1 MYRRVLVP
9 LDGSQVAEGIL
20 PFILGIAGP
29 LDLDVVVLRVV
40 QPIPPTVIEGATH
53 VVVDDIEGRMA
64 EAKEY
69 ADAVARDLEAKGVR
83 VRAEVRRGDPATEI
97 VAAATQ
103 TGADLIAM
111 STHGRSGLGRLVF
124 GSVAQAV
131 LHQAEIPVLLIRET
145 EAKAARR
152 GAREA
157 VR

>member
-1 MYRRVLVP
+1 VYKRVVVP

-29 LDLDVVVLRVV
+29 LDLDVVLVRVV

-53 VVVDDIEGRMA
+53 VVIDDIEGRMA
-64 EAKEY
+64 EAKAY
-69 ADAVARDLEAKGVR
+69 VDGVAQELETKGVR
-83 VRAEVRRGDPATEI
+83 VRVEVRRGEPAAEI
-97 VAAATQ
+97 VATATG
-103 TGADLIAM
+103 TEADLIAM

-131 LHQAEIPVLLIRET
+131 LRQSDIPVLLIRET

-152 GAREA
+152 GTLEA

>member
-1 MYRRVLVP
+1 MYKRVVVP

-29 LDLDVVVLRVV
+29 LDLDVVLLRVV

-53 VVVDDIEGRMA
+53 VVVDDIEARMA

-69 ADAVARDLEAKGVR
+69 SDGAARELEAKGIRVR
-83 VRAEVRRGDPATEI
+83 VEVRRGDPASEI

-131 LHQAEIPVLLIRET
+131 LRQAEIPVLLIRET
-145 EAKAARR
+145 EAKATRR
-152 GAREA
+152 AMPEA

>member
-1 MYRRVLVP
+1 MYKRVVVP
-9 LDGSQVAEGIL
+9 LDGSTVAEGIL

-29 LDLDVVVLRVV
+29 LDLDVVLLRVV

-53 VVVDDIEGRMA
+53 VVVDDIEGRTT
-64 EAKEY
+64 EAKSYVDE
-69 ADAVARDLEAKGVR
+69 VARELETKGVR
-83 VRAEVRRGDPATEI
+83 VSVEVRRGEPASEI
-97 VAAATQ
+97 VATAAA

-131 LHQAEIPVLLIRET
+131 LRQSDIPVLLIRET

-152 GAREA
+152 QTREA

>member
-1 MYRRVLVP
+1 MYKRVVVP

-29 LDLDVVVLRVV
+29 LDLDVVLLRVV

-53 VVVDDIEGRMA
+53 VVIDDIEARMA
-64 EAKEY
+64 EAKGY
-69 ADAVARDLEAKGVR
+69 VDGVAHELETKGVR
-83 VRAEVRRGDPATEI
+83 VRVEVRRGDPAAEV
-97 VAAATQ
+97 VATANG

-131 LHQAEIPVLLIRET
+131 LRQSDIPVLLIRET

-152 GAREA
+152 STVEA